1 MSGKKKGS
9 EKGFALPL
17 ALLLLVVMSLMGS
30 ILISKTTTEHIA
42 NTTKDLSQ
50 QSFYAAESGITAA
63 KNWMIS
69 ETGQDLLKN
78 SSPSNVD
85 RDLRFC
91 KTSMFP
97 NIISGS
103 KGFKIERKSL
113 NQVID
118 NLSSEELKRLKK
130 FSYEYFITYTPA
142 ANGSTTTAKTKTA
155 NVSEGASITEGT
167 SYKQSGAKTATYYTI
182 YSCGCNNSANSCN
195 INSDSITRLE
205 QDVTLIKWLEK

>member
-1 MSGKKKGS
+1 MIGRKKDS

-30 ILISKTTTEHIA
+30 ILISKTTTEHSA

-78 SSPSNVD
+78 SSPSNID

-205 QDVTLIKWLEK
+205 QDVTLIK

>member
-1 MSGKKKGS
+1 MIGRKKNS
-9 EKGFALPL
+9 EKAFALPL

-78 SSPSNVD
+78 SSPSNID

-182 YSCGCNNSANSCN
+182 YSCGCNNSADSCN

-205 QDVTLIKWLEK
+205 QDVTLIK

>member
-1 MSGKKKGS
+1 MIKIKKNN

-17 ALLLLVVMSLMGS
+17 ALLLLVVMSLMGT
-30 ILISKTTTEHIA
+30 ILVSKTASEHSA
-42 NTTKDLSQ
+42 NTAKDLSQ

-63 KNWMIS
+63 KNWMLS
-69 ETGQDLLKN
+69 DAGQDLLKN

-97 NIISGS
+97 NIINGS

-118 NLSSEELKRLKK
+118 NLSADELKRLQKLVM
-130 FSYEYFITYTPA
+130 
-142 ANGSTTTAKTKTA
+142 N
-155 NVSEGASITEGT
+155 T
-167 SYKQSGAKTATYYTI
+167 S
-182 YSCGCNNSANSCN
+182 
-195 INSDSITRLE
+195 
-205 QDVTLIKWLEK
+205 

>member
-1 MSGKKKGS
+1 MIKLKKKN
-9 EKGFALPL
+9 EHAFALPL
-17 ALLLLVVMSLMGS
+17 ALLLLVVMSLMGT
-30 ILISKTTTEHIA
+30 ILISKTTTEHNS

-63 KNWMIS
+63 KNWMVS
-69 ETGQDLLKN
+69 DAGQDLLKN
-78 SSPSNVD
+78 SSPSNID
-85 RDLRFC
+85 RDLKFC

-103 KGFKIERKSL
+103 QGFKIERKSL

-118 NLSSEELKRLKK
+118 NLSADELKRLRK

-205 QDVTLIKWLEK
+205 QDVTLIK

>member
-1 MSGKKKGS
+1 MIKLKKKN
-9 EKGFALPL
+9 EHAFALPL
-17 ALLLLVVMSLMGS
+17 ALLLLVVMSLMGT
-30 ILISKTTTEHIA
+30 ILISKTTTEHNS

-63 KNWMIS
+63 KNWMVS
-69 ETGQDLLKN
+69 DAGQDLLKN
-78 SSPSNVD
+78 SSPSNID
-85 RDLRFC
+85 RDLKFC

-103 KGFKIERKSL
+103 QGFKIERKSL
-113 NQVID
+113 DQVIN
-118 NLSSEELKRLKK
+118 NLSADELKRLKK

-205 QDVTLIKWLEK
+205 QDVTLIK

>member
-1 MSGKKKGS
+1 MIKLKKKN
-9 EKGFALPL
+9 EHAFALPL
-17 ALLLLVVMSLMGS
+17 ALLLLVVMSLMGT
-30 ILISKTTTEHIA
+30 ILISKTTKEHNS

-63 KNWMIS
+63 KNWMVS
-69 ETGQDLLKN
+69 DAGQDLLKN
-78 SSPSNVD
+78 SSPSNID
-85 RDLRFC
+85 RDLKFC

-103 KGFKIERKSL
+103 QGFKIERKSL

-118 NLSSEELKRLKK
+118 NLSADELKRLKK

-167 SYKQSGAKTATYYTI
+167 SYKQSGGKTATYYTI

-205 QDVTLIKWLEK
+205 QDVTLIK

>member
-1 MSGKKKGS
+1 MIELKKKNQHA
-9 EKGFALPL
+9 FALPL
-17 ALLLLVVMSLMGS
+17 ALLLLVVMSLMGT
-30 ILISKTTTEHIA
+30 ILISKTTTEHNS

-63 KNWMIS
+63 KNWMVS
-69 ETGQDLLKN
+69 EAGQDLLKN
-78 SSPSNVD
+78 SNPSNMD
-85 RDLRFC
+85 DLKFC

-103 KGFKIERKSL
+103 QGFKIERKSL

-118 NLSSEELKRLKK
+118 NLSADELKRLRK

-205 QDVTLIKWLEK
+205 QDVTLIK

>member
-1 MSGKKKGS
+1 MIKLKKKN
-9 EKGFALPL
+9 ENAFALPL
-17 ALLLLVVMSLMGS
+17 ALLLLVVMSLMGT
-30 ILISKTTTEHIA
+30 ILISKTTKEHNS

-63 KNWMIS
+63 KNWMVS
-69 ETGQDLLKN
+69 EAGQDLLKN
-78 SSPSNVD
+78 SNPSNMD
-85 RDLRFC
+85 DLKFC

-103 KGFKIERKSL
+103 PGFKKERKSL
-113 NQVID
+113 NEVID
-118 NLSSEELKRLKK
+118 NLSADELKRLKK

-205 QDVTLIKWLEK
+205 QDVTLIK

>member
-1 MSGKKKGS
+1 MIKQRKNV

-17 ALLLLVVMSLMGS
+17 TLLLLVVMSLMGT
-30 ILISKTTTEHIA
+30 ILISKTTTEHNS

-63 KNWMIS
+63 KNWMVS
-69 ETGQDLLKN
+69 DAGQDLLKN
-78 SSPSNVD
+78 SSPSNID
-85 RDLRFC
+85 RDLKFC

-103 KGFKIERKSL
+103 QGFKIERKSL

-118 NLSSEELKRLKK
+118 NLSADELKRLKK

-167 SYKQSGAKTATYYTI
+167 SYKQSGTKTATYYTI

-205 QDVTLIKWLEK
+205 QDVTFIK

>member
-1 MSGKKKGS
+1 MIGKKKDS

-30 ILISKTTTEHIA
+30 ILISKTTTEHSA

-69 ETGQDLLKN
+69 ETGQDLLKT
-78 SSPSNVD
+78 SDPSNID

-103 KGFKIERKSL
+103 KGFKTEKQSL

-118 NLSSEELKRLKK
+118 NLSPDELKRLKK

-142 ANGSTTTAKTKTA
+142 ANGSTDTAKTKTA
-155 NVSEGASITEGT
+155 AKSEGTSIAEGT
-167 SYKQSGAKTATYYTI
+167 SYKQSGTKTATYYTI
-182 YSCGCNNSANSCN
+182 YSCGCNNSANNCN

-205 QDVTLIKWLEK
+205 QDITLVN

>member
-1 MSGKKKGS
+1 MIGRKKNS
-9 EKGFALPL
+9 EKAFALPL

-78 SSPSNVD
+78 SSPSNID

-205 QDVTLIKWLEK
+205 QDVTLIK

>member
-1 MSGKKKGS
+1 MIELKKKNQHA
-9 EKGFALPL
+9 FALPL
-17 ALLLLVVMSLMGS
+17 ALLLLVVMSLMGT
-30 ILISKTTTEHIA
+30 ILISKTTKEHNS

-63 KNWMIS
+63 KNWMVS
-69 ETGQDLLKN
+69 DAGQDLLKN
-78 SSPSNVD
+78 SSPSNID
-85 RDLRFC
+85 RDLKFC

-103 KGFKIERKSL
+103 QGFKIERKSL

-118 NLSSEELKRLKK
+118 NLSADELKRLRK

-205 QDVTLIKWLEK
+205 QDVTLIK

>member
-1 MSGKKKGS
+1 MIGRKKNS
-9 EKGFALPL
+9 EKAFALPL

-30 ILISKTTTEHIA
+30 ILISKTTTEHSA

-78 SSPSNVD
+78 SNPSNID

-205 QDVTLIKWLEK
+205 QDVTLIK